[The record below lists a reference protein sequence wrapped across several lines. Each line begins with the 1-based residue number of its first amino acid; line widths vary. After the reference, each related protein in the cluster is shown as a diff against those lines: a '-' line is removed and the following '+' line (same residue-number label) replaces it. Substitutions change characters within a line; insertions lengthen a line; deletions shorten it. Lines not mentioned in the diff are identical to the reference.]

1 MDHDRGMGTPCS
13 LIVVQGDLTQLAV
26 DDVLVPC
33 DADLNVNIGY
43 AGLLGRNPRDG
54 TFFPQHSYVR
64 PHESLLPVGVDGGYG
79 NQETFWPIRL
89 QLPEAHPR
97 VWLLDTTT
105 DTHHSA
111 HDLVAAV
118 VRALEVIA
126 GSSEEVIASGSKL
139 AGNGPDDGQSSSTE
153 HAKTRTIALPLV
165 GVKAGGF
172 GGQYADVLDELLS
185 ELELAS
191 ARCGVDIVLVTRE
204 RADFAAVQH
213 VRNARLSA
221 MQVHVS
227 VDGGDDQKLR
237 SGPGDSASE
246 WVQPYIDLVT
256 DLAKKVQHGE
266 AVLFIGAGASADAGG
281 PKWRDLLDK
290 QAKAANFSEA
300 ERTELLS
307 MDPRDAAIVIASRVT
322 VPSDFADRIAEAVN
336 TPKYSV
342 TQALLASLDLPE
354 AITTNY
360 DTQYERAVASRFLGA
375 RIPGSSATSSSSD
388 STGQASSRPSV
399 LPLEQAERSRPWV
412 LKMHGDA
419 DHPGSIVL
427 TRHDYMRFDRDS
439 GPSAAVVQSR
449 MLTGHL
455 IFVGYSLTD
464 ANVIRLAR
472 EVQRFREAY
481 VGGEVGLG
489 AGRESASKVVGTV
502 IGAYPPGLRED
513 LWRGTLRFTHLEADS
528 DGDTGRNVR
537 HFLDLLNMKAAVDT
551 PFLLDGKYRELLV
564 RIALASAA
572 QASEASTPRG
582 ALADRATESADDQVA
597 RSEGT
602 SGANA
607 RPGRGKTEQLPVQA
621 TDLLAALENLADAAM
636 AAEQAGVA
644 GVGEPFTHVAEQVLD
659 LLGSWGWKPPAGG
672 RKAQQG

>member
-1 MDHDRGMGTPCS
+1 MATASGYSVDHDRGMGTPCS

-43 AGLLGRNPRDG
+43 AGLLGPNPRKG
-54 TFFPQHSYVR
+54 TFFPQHSYLR
-64 PHESLLPVGVDGGYG
+64 PHESLLPVGRGSGERELEG
-79 NQETFWPIRL
+79 HWPIRL
-89 QLPEAHPR
+89 QLSEAHPR

-105 DTHHSA
+105 DIHHNA

-118 VRALEVIA
+118 IRAIEVVA
-126 GSSEEVIASGSKL
+126 GAPETGARKASDTGHASSG
-139 AGNGPDDGQSSSTE
+139 
-153 HAKTRTIALPLV
+153 AKPGTRTLALPLM
-165 GVKAGGF
+165 GIHAGGF

-213 VRNARLSA
+213 VRRARWSA
-221 MQVHVS
+221 RQAHVN
-227 VDGGDDQKLR
+227 VGRGDDQKLWD
-237 SGPGDSASE
+237 GPGDPASE
-246 WVQPYIDLVT
+246 WVQPDIDLVT
-256 DLAKKVQHGE
+256 DLAKKVQRGE

-281 PKWRDLLDK
+281 PNWSELLDD
-290 QAKAANFSEA
+290 QALEAGFSEA
-300 ERTELLS
+300 ERKELLG
-307 MDPRDAAIVIASRVT
+307 MDPRDAAIVIASRVP
-322 VPSDFADRIAEAVN
+322 VPSDFADRIAKAVN

-360 DTQYERAVASRFLGA
+360 DSQYERAVASRFLGA
-375 RIPGSSATSSSSD
+375 RLPGARATSGGSD
-388 STGQASSRPSV
+388 GPGQSSSRPSV

-455 IFVGYSLTD
+455 IFVGYSMSD
-464 ANVIRLAR
+464 ENVIRLAR

-481 VGGEVGLG
+481 EG
-489 AGRESASKVVGTV
+489 AVVEPGTAREGASEVVGTV
-502 IGAYPPGLRED
+502 IGAFPPGLRED
-513 LWRGTLRFTHLEADS
+513 LWRGTLRFTHLEAEP

-564 RIALASAA
+564 RIAHASAA

-582 ALADRATESADDQVA
+582 ALADRATESAGDQVA

-602 SGANA
+602 SVAIA
-607 RPGRGKTEQLPVQA
+607 RPGQDEAEQLPAQA
-621 TDLLAALENLADAAM
+621 AELLASLENLADAAM
-636 AAEQAGVA
+636 AAKQAGVA
-644 GVGEPFTHVAEQVLD
+644 GVGEPFTHVAAQVLD
-659 LLGSWGWKPPAGG
+659 LLESWGWRPPARG
-672 RKAQQG
+672 K